1 MATDPNRYPQS
12 NLDAFA
18 FRPWHVGLDMGGKN
32 QNAITPENI
41 FLCAGPARLSDIG
54 GDFSTAVFPLGV
66 IEQISISQQK
76 SVQPVRELGSRR
88 SYIIGGYSTGQIQLS
103 KVMFAQSSLMVLM
116 TSASGDGDG
125 IDNELAAFPP
135 AAFNNQ
141 QDVARIFAQ
150 RNFGINMQSERL
162 DRPVGL
168 LVYMLDQR
176 NLPYGSFYIE
186 EVMIQSHSFQAA
198 AQAVAISEQV
208 SAMFDRAIP
217 VQVVSADA

>member
-1 MATDPNRYPQS
+1 MATDPTRYPAS
-12 NLDAFA
+12 NLDQFS

-54 GDFSTAVFPLGV
+54 GDFATQVFPLGV
-66 IEQISISQQK
+66 IEQVSVSQQK

-88 SYIIGGYSTGQIQLS
+88 SYIIGGYSTGQLQLS

-116 TSASGDGDG
+116 TTANGDNEG

-135 AAFNNQ
+135 SPFASQA
-141 QDVARIFAQ
+141 DVGRIFAQ

-162 DRPVGL
+162 DRCIGVL
-168 LVYMLDQR
+168 FYMLDQR
-176 NLPYGSFYIE
+176 NLPYGSFYVE
-186 EVMIQSHSFQAA
+186 ELMIQSHGFQAA

-208 SAMFDRAIP
+208 SAMFDRAVP
-217 VQVVSADA
+217 VQVVAADA